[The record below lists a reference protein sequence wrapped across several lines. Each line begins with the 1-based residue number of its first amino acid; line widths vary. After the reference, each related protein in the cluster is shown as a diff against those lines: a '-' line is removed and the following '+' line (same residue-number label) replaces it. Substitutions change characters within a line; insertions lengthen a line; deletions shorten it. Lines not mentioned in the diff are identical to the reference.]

1 MAIIWRF
8 EVEAFLF
15 HRTSHVREPRLRS
28 DRAKHR
34 DDAERCNRPLRN
46 PGAFGRYC
54 ARQQAVARCRAF
66 WCALRKSLCSAVHS
80 LLDAPSAYST
90 GPVEE
95 ERLAVPFPAL
105 AERADQKDRKST

>member
-54 ARQQAVARCRAF
+54 ALQQAVARCRAF
-66 WCALRKSLCSAVHS
+66 CCALRKSLCSALPS
-80 LLDAPSAYST
+80 PLDAPPAYST
-90 GPVEE
+90 GPLQYA
-95 ERLAVPFPAL
+95 RLAV
-105 AERADQKDRKST
+105 DRNTDVEVKCV